1 MCDMSLEISKKKLS
15 SFFNPIH
22 VQYIPSKLN
31 KIKNSKFALC
41 YGREKA
47 GQDRG
52 R

>member
-1 MCDMSLEISKKKLS
+1 MCDMSLEISTKNVS